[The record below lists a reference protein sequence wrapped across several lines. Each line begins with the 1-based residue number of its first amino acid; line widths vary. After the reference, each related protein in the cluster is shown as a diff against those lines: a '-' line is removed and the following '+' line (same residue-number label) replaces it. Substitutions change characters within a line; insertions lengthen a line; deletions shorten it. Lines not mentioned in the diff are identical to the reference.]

1 MINITGDDMIMT
13 SIVTTTGVTEIDD
26 LNPEKTAVGANLGE
40 NSQRHL
46 NVSSSE
52 VSNGYPLYTL

>member
-1 MINITGDDMIMT
+1 MITT
-13 SIVTTTGVTEIDD
+13 SVVTTTGVTEIDD

-40 NSQRHL
+40 NSQCHL